1 MVVVA
6 PGGLVAAP
14 ATLSSC
20 GFRSSFAGERLQV
33 SGCGLGQKAQ
43 QEAVDSRRTESRFL
57 GVRAQ
62 AGSFNHIPKQFRQ
75 DGLKD
80 GLTQNFETCPPSLYG
95 LSPSQMDTFMV
106 ENNPYQRQAERVT
119 EASISSASR
128 YQDGTG
134 MWSATGLDGAPSRL
148 SMSVSMYRGGGSA
161 GGRPKTAPPDLP
173 SLLLD
178 ARICYLGMAIVPA
191 VTELIIAELLWLDF
205 DNPTKPIYFYINSSG
220 TQNEKKESIGFET
233 EAYAIADTIRY
244 VKSKVYTI
252 NCGQAFGQAAMLLS
266 LGEKGYR
273 ALQPSSSTKLYSP
286 KVNQSSGSS
295 TDMWIKG
302 KELDANTDYY
312 IDLLASGTGKSKEV
326 IANDIRRP
334 RYFRPQEAVD
344 YGLADKIIEPRGIAM
359 EKRNYDEMLAQSK
372 AARASYTRPGAAASA
387 GAGGR

>member
-1 MVVVA
+1 MAVA
-6 PGGLVAAP
+6 MAASQGVA
-14 ATLSSC
+14 LSSS
-20 GFRSSFAGERLQV
+20 GLRSVFTGERSQV
-33 SGCGLGQKAQ
+33 FGCGLGQKG
-43 QEAVDSRRTESRFL
+43 ESKVGCKRVESRVL

-62 AGSFNHIPKQFRQ
+62 AGGLDHIPKQFRK
-75 DGLKD
+75 DGLKE
-80 GLTQNFETCPPSLYG
+80 GLSRNFDSCPPSLYG
-95 LSPSQMDTFMV
+95 LNPSQMDMFMV

-205 DNPTKPIYFYINSSG
+205 DNPSKPIYFYINSSG

-266 LGEKGYR
+266 IGEKGFR

-302 KELDANTDYY
+302 RELDANTDYY
-312 IDLLASGTGKSKEV
+312 IDLLATGTGKPREE

-334 RYFRPQEAVD
+334 KYFRPQEAID

-372 AARASYTRPGAAASA
+372 AQRPRAAAAPA

>member
-128 YQDGTG
+128 YQDGKNV
-134 MWSATGLDGAPSRL
+134 AFCLNLYFRFERL
-148 SMSVSMYRGGGSA
+148 TS
-161 GGRPKTAPPDLP
+161 
-173 SLLLD
+173 
-178 ARICYLGMAIVPA
+178 
-191 VTELIIAELLWLDF
+191 LWL
-205 DNPTKPIYFYINSSG
+205 
-220 TQNEKKESIGFET
+220 
-233 EAYAIADTIRY
+233 
-244 VKSKVYTI
+244 
-252 NCGQAFGQAAMLLS
+252 
-266 LGEKGYR
+266 
-273 ALQPSSSTKLYSP
+273 LQWL
-286 KVNQSSGSS
+286 Q
-295 TDMWIKG
+295 
-302 KELDANTDYY
+302 
-312 IDLLASGTGKSKEV
+312 
-326 IANDIRRP
+326 
-334 RYFRPQEAVD
+334 
-344 YGLADKIIEPRGIAM
+344 
-359 EKRNYDEMLAQSK
+359 
-372 AARASYTRPGAAASA
+372 
-387 GAGGR
+387 

>member
-1 MVVVA
+1 MAGV
-6 PGGLVAAP
+6 VAAP
-14 ATLSSC
+14 AALSSS
-20 GFRSSFAGERLQV
+20 GLRSSFAGERSQL
-33 SGCGLGQKAQ
+33 LGQKAQ
-43 QEAVDSRRTESRFL
+43 QKGRRTETRVL
-57 GVRAQ
+57 PVRAQ
-62 AGSFNHIPKQFRQ
+62 AGKVDHIPKQFRKE
-75 DGLKD
+75 GLKE
-80 GLTQNFETCPPSLYG
+80 GVNKNFDSCPPSLFG
-95 LSPSQMDTFMV
+95 LNPSQMDMFMV

-205 DNPTKPIYFYINSSG
+205 DNPSKPIYFYINSSG

-266 LGEKGYR
+266 IGEKGFR

-302 KELDANTDYY
+302 KELDANTEYY
-312 IDLLASGTGKSKEV
+312 VDLLSAGTGKSKEE

-334 RYFRPQEAVD
+334 KYFRPQEAID

-359 EKRNYDEMLAQSK
+359 EKRNYDQMLAESK
-372 AARASYTRPGAAASA
+372 ATRSSYARPGTAAAPA

>member
-148 SMSVSMYRGGGSA
+148 SMS
-161 GGRPKTAPPDLP
+161 
-173 SLLLD
+173 
-178 ARICYLGMAIVPA
+178 
-191 VTELIIAELLWLDF
+191 
-205 DNPTKPIYFYINSSG
+205 
-220 TQNEKKESIGFET
+220 
-233 EAYAIADTIRY
+233 
-244 VKSKVYTI
+244 
-252 NCGQAFGQAAMLLS
+252 AFGQAAMLLS